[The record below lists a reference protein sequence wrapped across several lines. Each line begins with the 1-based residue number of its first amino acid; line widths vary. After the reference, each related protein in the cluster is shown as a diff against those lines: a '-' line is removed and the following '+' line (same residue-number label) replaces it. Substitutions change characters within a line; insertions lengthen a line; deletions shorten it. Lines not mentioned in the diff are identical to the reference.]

1 MGKDPFNT
9 VDTMIGVLIKN
20 KYHSQKTASVM
31 SFYSNISSLFDV
43 ARQEYQNSRV
53 PDFTK

>member
-1 MGKDPFNT
+1 
-9 VDTMIGVLIKN
+9 MIGVLIKN